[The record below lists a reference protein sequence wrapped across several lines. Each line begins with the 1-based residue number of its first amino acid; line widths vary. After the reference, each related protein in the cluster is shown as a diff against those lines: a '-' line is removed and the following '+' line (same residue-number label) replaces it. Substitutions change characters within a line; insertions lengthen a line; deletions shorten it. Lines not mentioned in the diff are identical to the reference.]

1 MLTSSISEI
10 TFGMR
15 SSLLYFKE
23 TDVSMPICVVLLSG
37 LLDKNLP
44 VGIVSTDVTAFG
56 MIIIITIL
64 IICSFNAHVLNKF
77 NLFSIQGLQT
87 SQYNNRL

>member
-56 MIIIITIL
+56 MIIIINIL
-64 IICSFNAHVLNKF
+64 IICSHVLNKF